1 MLCYRAIYKN
11 ILTHTDPERA
21 HHVAMRA
28 IGIFG
33 RSSFARLARLTV
45 GRMPRRPMPGLLRRP
60 LPGRVGLAAGQDK
73 NATAVEGLRSLG
85 FAFVEIGTVT
95 LEPQPGNEQPRL
107 WRIPEDDALRNRMGF
122 NNDGAEVVASRLAE
136 LRSHRDG
143 KEIILGVNIGKN
155 KWVSAEDA
163 PADYARCAQLLGPY
177 ADYLVINV
185 SSPNTPGLRDLQ
197 NVNHLRDIARAV
209 KEQAPSVPT
218 FVKIAPDLADED
230 IREVAQMVLEE
241 DLAGVVATNTTI
253 NHTLGEGGLSGMP
266 LRARSLE
273 VVRIARNALG
283 PDKVIIGVG
292 GIFTSE
298 DAHAMLAAGAD
309 LIEILTSFISEGP
322 LLPGMLNRSLA

>member
-1 MLCYRAIYKN
+1 MRCYRAIYKN
-11 ILTHTDPERA
+11 ILVHTDPERA

-33 RSSFARLARLTV
+33 RSPVARLARMTI
-45 GRMPRRPMPGLLRRP
+45 GKMPARGVHGLLRRP
-60 LPGRVGLAAGQDK
+60 VPGRVGLAAGQDK
-73 NATAVEGLRSLG
+73 NATAVEGLRALG

-95 LEPQPGNEQPRL
+95 PQPQPGNEQPRL
-107 WRIPEDDALRNRMGF
+107 WRIPEDDALHNRMGF
-122 NNDGAEVVASRLAE
+122 NNDGAEVVAERLAQ

-155 KWVSAEDA
+155 KWVCAEDA

-197 NVNHLRDIARAV
+197 SVDHLREIAHAV
-209 KEQAPSVPT
+209 KINAPSVPT

-230 IREVAQMVLEE
+230 IRAIAQMVLEE

-253 NHTLGEGGLSGMP
+253 NHTLGEGGLSGKP
-266 LRARSLE
+266 LKERSLE
-273 VVRIARNALG
+273 VVRIARQGLG
-283 PDKVIIGVG
+283 PAKVIIGVG
-292 GIFTSE
+292 GIFTTE

-322 LLPGMLNRSLA
+322 LLPGILNRSLA